1 VHIIIF
7 FIFTQQRS
15 EGRTEFY
22 SLHFGNTGSFP
33 KSHALMSLQPFT
45 EIDNNNLKRWL
56 QKSMDIQWDYKNL
69 VKRKGRLEKLHLQGG
84 MPLNATLQNL
94 AQ

>member
-1 VHIIIF
+1 
-7 FIFTQQRS
+7 
-15 EGRTEFY
+15 
-22 SLHFGNTGSFP
+22 
-33 KSHALMSLQPFT
+33 MSLQPFT